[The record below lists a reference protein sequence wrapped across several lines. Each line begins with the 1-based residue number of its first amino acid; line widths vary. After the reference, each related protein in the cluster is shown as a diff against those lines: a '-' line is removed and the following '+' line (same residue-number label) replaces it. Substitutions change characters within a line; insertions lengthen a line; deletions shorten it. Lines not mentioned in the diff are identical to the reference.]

1 MAENNYIVILKN
13 ISVSFDGEQVLKDF
27 SLSIKDKE
35 FVTLLGPSGCGKTTT
50 LRTIAGFVSP
60 DNGSVL
66 FDGKEINGVPAYKRQ
81 VNTIFQRY
89 ALFPNMNVYDNI
101 AFGLTVKKVPKKEI
115 RERVLEMLKM
125 VNLQGF
131 ERRNVNSL
139 SGGQQQRVAIA
150 RAIINRPKVLL
161 LDEPLAA
168 LDLKMRKDMQVE
180 LKNIQKSLGITFV
193 FVTHDQEEALAMSDT
208 VVVMNDGV
216 IQQIGTPQDIY
227 NEPQNAFVAD
237 FIGES
242 NILDGVMKKDF
253 LVRFF
258 GRDFTCLDRGFE
270 PNEPVDVVIRPEDVD
285 IVPPQRGMLT
295 GTVTSVTFMGVHY
308 EIIIDID
315 GFKWMVQ
322 TTDEH
327 YVYDSVGLVIEPDA
341 IHIMHKSIYS
351 GLYGDY
357 SSFSDEMDTLS
368 DPDSEEGEN

>member
-1 MAENNYIVILKN
+1 MAENNIIKLEN
-13 ISVSFDGEQVLKDF
+13 ISVSFDGEQILRDF
-27 SLSIKDKE
+27 TLSIKDKE

-50 LRTIAGFVSP
+50 LRIIAGFTSP
-60 DNGSVL
+60 DSGDIL
-66 FDGKEINGVPAYKRQ
+66 FENNKINGVPAYKRQ

-101 AFGLTVKKVPKKEI
+101 AFGLAVKKVPKKEI
-115 RERVLEMLKM
+115 KERVTEMLKL
-125 VNLQGF
+125 VNLSGY
-131 ERRNVNSL
+131 EKRDINSL

-180 LKNIQKSLGITFV
+180 LKNIQQSLGITFV

-208 VVVMNDGV
+208 VVVMNNGE

-253 LVRFF
+253 LVNFF
-258 GRDFTCLDRGFE
+258 GHDFECLDKGFLE
-270 PNEPVDVVIRPEDVD
+270 NENVDVVIRPEDVD
-285 IVPPQRGMLT
+285 IVPVEKGMLV
-295 GTVTSVTFMGVHY
+295 GTVTSVLFRGVHF
-308 EIIIDID
+308 EIIIDVE
-315 GFKWMVQ
+315 GFKWMIQ
-322 TTDEH
+322 TTDESK
-327 YVYDSVGLVIEPDA
+327 VGDVVGLYIEPDA
-341 IHIMHKSIYS
+341 IHVMKKSKYS
-351 GLYGDY
+351 GKYGDY
-357 SSFSDEMDTLS
+357 SSYSDEMDTM
-368 DPDSEEGEN
+368 SELDEVEE

>member
-1 MAENNYIVILKN
+1 MAENNIIQLKN
-13 ISVSFDGEQVLKDF
+13 ISISFDDEQILKDF
-27 SLSIKDKE
+27 SLTIKDKE

-50 LRTIAGFVSP
+50 LRIIAGFANP
-60 DNGSVL
+60 DSGEIL
-66 FDGKEINGVPAYKRQ
+66 FDGKTINGVPAYKRQ

-101 AFGLTVKKVPKKEI
+101 AFGLSVKKVPKAEI
-115 RERVLEMLKM
+115 KERVTEMLKM
-125 VNLQGF
+125 VNLVGF
-131 ERRNVNSL
+131 EKRNINNL

-180 LKNIQKSLGITFV
+180 LKNIQQTLGITFV

-208 VVVMNDGV
+208 VVVMNDGE

-227 NEPQNAFVAD
+227 NEPENAFVAD

-242 NILDGVMKKDF
+242 NILDGTMKNDF
-253 LVRFF
+253 LVNFF
-258 GRDFTCLDRGFE
+258 GRDFVCLDRDFQI
-270 PNEPVDVVIRPEDVD
+270 NEPVDVVIRPEDID
-285 IVPPQRGMLT
+285 IVPPQQGMLT

-315 GFKWMVQ
+315 GFKWMIQ

-327 YVYDSVGLVIEPDA
+327 KVDEVVGLQIEPDA
-341 IHIMHKSIYS
+341 IHIMHKSKYS

-357 SSFSDEMDTLS
+357 SSYSDEMDTI
-368 DPDSEEGEN
+368 SELPEEDEN

>member
-1 MAENNYIVILKN
+1 MSEKNIVQLKN
-13 ISVSFDGEQVLKDF
+13 ISVSFDGEQVLKNF
-27 SLSIKDKE
+27 SVAIRDKE

-50 LRTIAGFVSP
+50 LRIIAGFVEP
-60 DNGSVL
+60 DSGEIL
-66 FDGKEINGVPAYKRQ
+66 FDGKKINGVPAYKRQ

-101 AFGLTVKKVPKKEI
+101 AFGLSVKKVPKKEI
-115 RERVLEMLKM
+115 KERVTDMLRL
-125 VNLQGF
+125 VNLTGY
-131 ERRNVNSL
+131 EKRDVNSL

-180 LKNIQKSLGITFV
+180 LKNIQQSLGITFV

-208 VVVMNDGV
+208 VVVMNDGE

-242 NILDGVMKKDF
+242 NILDGIMKRDF
-253 LVRFF
+253 SVNFF
-258 GRDFTCLDRGFE
+258 GRNFVCLDRDFAE
-270 PNEPVDVVIRPEDVD
+270 NESVDVVIRPEDID
-285 IVPPQRGMLT
+285 IVPSQQGMLV
-295 GTVTSVTFMGVHY
+295 GEVTSVTFMGVHY

-327 YVYDSVGLVIEPDA
+327 KVGDSVGLVIEPDA
-341 IHIMHKSIYS
+341 IHIMHKSKYS

-357 SSFSDEMDTLS
+357 SSFSDEIEPLNEF
-368 DPDSEEGEN
+368 EEAEN

>member
-1 MAENNYIVILKN
+1 MAEKNIVNLNN
-13 ISVSFDGEQVLKDF
+13 ISVSFDDQQILKDF
-27 SLSIKDKE
+27 TLAIKDKE

-50 LRTIAGFVSP
+50 LRIIAGFVTP
-60 DNGSVL
+60 DNGEVL
-66 FDGKEINGVPAYKRQ
+66 FDGEKINGVPAYKRQ

-89 ALFPNMNVYDNI
+89 ALFPHMNVYDNI
-101 AFGLTVKKVPKKEI
+101 AFGLSVKKVPKKEI
-115 RERVLEMLKM
+115 KERVTEMLRM
-125 VNLQGF
+125 VNLTGF
-131 ERRNVNSL
+131 EKRDINSL

-180 LKNIQKSLGITFV
+180 LKNIQQSLGITFV

-208 VVVMNDGV
+208 VVVMNDGE

-227 NEPQNAFVAD
+227 NEPENAFVAD

-253 LVRFF
+253 LVKFF
-258 GRDFTCLDRGFE
+258 GREFTCLDRGFE
-270 PNEPVDVVIRPEDVD
+270 ENEAVDVVIRPEDID
-285 IVPPQRGMLT
+285 IVPPQQGALT
-295 GTVTSVTFMGVHY
+295 GVVTSVTFMGVHY

-315 GFKWMVQ
+315 GFKWMIQ

-327 YVYDSVGLVIEPDA
+327 HVDDIVGLSIDPDA
-341 IHIMHKSIYS
+341 IHIMHKSKYS

-357 SSFSDEMDTLS
+357 SSFSDEL
-368 DPDSEEGEN
+368 DPLVDLEEDGN